1 MITAAQI
8 IQFIITHIV
17 MAHLA
22 YLVVIVG
29 NQCDVT
35 LKSYLWG
42 AVMEV
47 TYLILW
53 FRFYYKSYISDGG
66 NKYRQHQLVMAANK
80 VE

>member
-8 IQFIITHIV
+8 VQFIITHVV

-22 YLVVIVG
+22 YVVVVNG
-29 NQCDVT
+29 RECDVT
-35 LKSYLWG
+35 LKSYLRG
-42 AVMEV
+42 AAMEI

-53 FRFYYKSYISDGG
+53 FRFYYKSYIAGG
-66 NKYRQHQLVMAANK
+66 GHKYRQHQMAVSAEK